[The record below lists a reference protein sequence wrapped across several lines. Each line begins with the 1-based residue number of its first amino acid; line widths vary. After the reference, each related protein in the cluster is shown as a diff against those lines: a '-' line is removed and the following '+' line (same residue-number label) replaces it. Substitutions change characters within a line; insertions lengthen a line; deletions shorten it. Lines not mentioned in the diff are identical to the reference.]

1 MGGVWSCYEFPR
13 CPEPT
18 SSAARESART
28 PGVAM
33 ALIVQADDAAGT
45 GFVRRR
51 ISMLRSTEITW
62 GNGRIRCPT

>member
-1 MGGVWSCYEFPR
+1 MV
-13 CPEPT
+13 
-18 SSAARESART
+18 
-28 PGVAM
+28 VAP
-33 ALIVQADDAAGT
+33 IVQADDDAEA